1 MQSIGVLIFV
11 ILVGL
16 LVYMCIGGN
25 KVKVRRSGNS
35 IIIITKD
42 RTVEYNYSEVIESH
56 YVFNTDTMD
65 YDVELTVVHN
75 GSVSKLRFK
84 FPNGYLSLLRV
95 VLENPDTL

>member
-25 KVKVRRSGNS
+25 KVKVRRSGNTV
-35 IIIITKD
+35 IVTTKD

-75 GSVSKLRFK
+75 GSVSKIRFK

>member
-1 MQSIGVLIFV
+1 MQSIGILIFV

-35 IIIITKD
+35 ITIITKD
-42 RTVEYNYSEVIESH
+42 RTVEYNYSEVIESY

-65 YDVELTVVHN
+65 YDVELTVVHS

>member
-25 KVKVRRSGNS
+25 KVKVRRSGNTV
-35 IIIITKD
+35 IVTTND

>member
-1 MQSIGVLIFV
+1 MQITIILIFI
-11 ILVGL
+11 ILSL
-16 LVYMCIGGN
+16 SIAYMVFGNN

-35 IIIITKD
+35 ITIITKD

-65 YDVELTVVHN
+65 YDVELTVGHN
-75 GSVSKLRFK
+75 GSVSKLMFK
-84 FPNGYLSLLRV
+84 FTNGYLSLLRV

>member
-25 KVKVRRSGNS
+25 KVKVRRSGNTV
-35 IIIITKD
+35 IVTTKD
-42 RTVEYNYSEVIESH
+42 RTVEYNYSEVVESH

>member
-1 MQSIGVLIFV
+1 MQIIGGLIFI

-25 KVKVRRSGNS
+25 KVKVRRSGNTV
-35 IIIITKD
+35 IVTTKD

-75 GSVSKLRFK
+75 GSVSKIRFK

-95 VLENPDTL
+95 ILENPDTL

>member
-1 MQSIGVLIFV
+1 MQSVGILIFI

-25 KVKVRRSGNS
+25 KIKVRRSGNTV
-35 IIIITKD
+35 IVTTKD
-42 RTVEYNYSEVIESH
+42 RTVEYDYSEVIESH

>member
-1 MQSIGVLIFV
+1 MQNITIIIFIILALSIA
-11 ILVGL
+11 
-16 LVYMCIGGN
+16 YMVFGNN

-35 IIIITKD
+35 ITIITKN
-42 RTVEYNYSEVIESH
+42 RIVEYNYSEVIESH

>member
-1 MQSIGVLIFV
+1 MQIIGVLIFI

-25 KVKVRRSGNS
+25 KVKVRRSGNTV
-35 IIIITKD
+35 IVTTKD

-95 VLENPDTL
+95 ILENPDTL

>member
-35 IIIITKD
+35 ITVITKD
-42 RTVEYNYSEVIESH
+42 RTVEYNYLEVIESH

>member
-35 IIIITKD
+35 ITIITKN

-65 YDVELTVVHN
+65 YDVELTVVHS
-75 GSVSKLRFK
+75 GSVSKIRFK

>member
-35 IIIITKD
+35 ITVITKD
-42 RTVEYNYSEVIESH
+42 RTVEYNYSEVI
-56 YVFNTDTMD
+56 
-65 YDVELTVVHN
+65 
-75 GSVSKLRFK
+75 
-84 FPNGYLSLLRV
+84 
-95 VLENPDTL
+95 

>member
-1 MQSIGVLIFV
+1 MQIIGDLIFI

-25 KVKVRRSGNS
+25 KVKVRRSGNTV
-35 IIIITKD
+35 IVTTKD

>member
-1 MQSIGVLIFV
+1 M
-11 ILVGL
+11 
-16 LVYMCIGGN
+16 
-25 KVKVRRSGNS
+25 
-35 IIIITKD
+35 
-42 RTVEYNYSEVIESH
+42 IESH

>member
-1 MQSIGVLIFV
+1 MQIIGGLIFI

-25 KVKVRRSGNS
+25 KVKVRRSGNTV
-35 IIIITKD
+35 IVTTKD

-56 YVFNTDTMD
+56 YVFNTDTME

-75 GSVSKLRFK
+75 GSISKLRFK

>member
-35 IIIITKD
+35 ITIITKD

-56 YVFNTDTMD
+56 YVFNTDMMD

>member
-1 MQSIGVLIFV
+1 MQNIIILIFI
-11 ILVGL
+11 ILAL
-16 LVYMCIGGN
+16 SIAYMVFENN

-35 IIIITKD
+35 ITIITKD
-42 RTVEYNYSEVIESH
+42 RTVEYNYSEVIDSH

>member
-16 LVYMCIGGN
+16 LVYMCICGN

-35 IIIITKD
+35 ITVITKD
-42 RTVEYNYSEVIESH
+42 RTVEYNYLEVIESH

>member
-35 IIIITKD
+35 ITITTKD
-42 RTVEYNYSEVIESH
+42 ITVEYNYSEVIESH

>member
-35 IIIITKD
+35 ITIITKD
-42 RTVEYNYSEVIESH
+42 RTVEYNYSEVIESY

-65 YDVELTVVHN
+65 YDVELTVVHS
-75 GSVSKLRFK
+75 GSVSKIRFK

>member
-1 MQSIGVLIFV
+1 MQIIGVLIFI

-35 IIIITKD
+35 IIVITKD
-42 RTVEYNYSEVIESH
+42 RTVEYNYSEVIESN

-65 YDVELTVVHN
+65 YDVELTVVNN
-75 GSVSKLRFK
+75 GSVSKIRFK

>member
-25 KVKVRRSGNS
+25 KVKVRRSGS
-35 IIIITKD
+35 KITVITSN
-42 RTVEYNYSEVIESH
+42 RAVEYDYTEVIESH

-65 YDVELTVVHN
+65 YDVELIVVHN

-95 VLENPDTL
+95 VLENPDTI